1 MSDALRRSY
10 DAVPYP
16 DKPRPAT
23 HPDHLAALARL
34 VGLSPAPARR
44 CRVLELGCAAGA
56 NLWPMAQYLPESEF
70 VGVDFSPVQIE
81 NGLRVVAD
89 AGLTNL
95 TLRAASILDV
105 DGSWGTFDYVLC
117 HGVFSWVP
125 REVQAAILSICA
137 RQLAPQ
143 GVAYVSYNT
152 FPGWHTRLMLREM
165 VAYHAGHYPDDETRR
180 RQGLA
185 FF

>member
-70 VGVDFSPVQIE
+70 VGADFSPVQIE
-81 NGLRVVAD
+81 NGRRFVAWQ
-89 AGLTNL
+89 GLWW
-95 TLRAASILDV
+95 R
-105 DGSWGTFDYVLC
+105 
-117 HGVFSWVP
+117 
-125 REVQAAILSICA
+125 CA
-137 RQLAPQ
+137 RSRP
-143 GVAYVSYNT
+143 S
-152 FPGWHTRLMLREM
+152 PHSS
-165 VAYHAGHYPDDETRR
+165 PRR
-180 RQGLA
+180 RRCRSLGRT
-185 FF
+185 